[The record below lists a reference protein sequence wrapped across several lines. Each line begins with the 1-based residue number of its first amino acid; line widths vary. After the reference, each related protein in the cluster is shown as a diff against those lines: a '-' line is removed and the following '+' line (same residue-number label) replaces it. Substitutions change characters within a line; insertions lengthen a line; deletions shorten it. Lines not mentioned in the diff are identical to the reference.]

1 MLCEEAPL
9 GDVDLEGVEA
19 SEADVTDCP
28 RMVTQAERL
37 YHLHFSE
44 RACRIA
50 RRAYSLDPYNWRCL
64 SVYIAALTDMEYKT
78 ELFYLGHELVESY
91 PKMALTWY
99 AVGCYYW
106 CCRKLELAQK
116 HFQRSTKID
125 KKFALAWV
133 ALGVVLSAQEETE
146 HALSAFR
153 TSCRLL
159 PGKHQPMLFLAKEL
173 ARTSNQTLALQILQ
187 GALDI
192 ADDDILVLNEMGV
205 IYLQQHRL
213 EDAQRCLLRAA
224 SLITSHASIKSPHD
238 FIVLNNAGTSLRKS
252 GRLGEALEWY
262 RRSLR
267 VRPGDASTHANI
279 AFTLHL
285 QHNVL
290 EAVEAYHRALSL
302 QPGLSFCAEM
312 LSRAMEDVL
321 DREDEGEALFNEASM
336 SVESA
341 YSDPLT
347 FDDSIERV

>member
-1 MLCEEAPL
+1 MLSEEVPL
-9 GDVDLEGVEA
+9 EDADFEGPEAGDG
-19 SEADVTDCP
+19 DVTDCH
-28 RMVTQAERL
+28 RMVLQAERL

-44 RACRIA
+44 KACRIA

-64 SVYIAALTDMEYKT
+64 TVYIAALTDMEYKT

-91 PKMALTWY
+91 PKLALTWY

-116 HFQRSTKID
+116 HFQRATKMD

-173 ARTSNQTLALQILQ
+173 ARTSNQALALQILQ

-192 ADDDILVLNEMGV
+192 SEDDIMVLNEMGV

-213 EDAQRCLLRAA
+213 EEAQRCLLRAA
-224 SLITSHASIKSPHD
+224 SLITSHAFIKSPYD
-238 FIVLNNAGTSLRKS
+238 YMILNNTGTCLRKS

-267 VRPGDASTHANI
+267 LRPGDAHTHANL

-285 QHNVL
+285 QHSL
-290 EAVEAYHRALSL
+290 HEAVEAYHRALAL
-302 QPGLSFCAEM
+302 QPALSFCAEM
-312 LSRAMEDVL
+312 LSRAMEDVEHERSGGVL
-321 DREDEGEALFNEASM
+321 LNEASM
-336 SVESA
+336 SVESV
-341 YSDPLT
+341 YGDPINL
-347 FDDSIERV
+347 DESLEQE